1 MKTLLLPLVVSAA
14 IFGQSHD
21 ITSLSSWGPYS
32 KHYAGISKVSDL
44 SSGLRVDFSL
54 MPGMYR
60 RNLCVPDLLYE
71 SGCHPWYV
79 SPDMSVI
86 RYRQEIEWKDRVY
99 VDATY
104 HTLDE
109 STVLLE
115 MHCVNNT
122 DIPQDISLHTM
133 ATLAC
138 EENHPEYSTRSAYIA
153 GNRYENYE
161 PRTHRHD
168 YALVYDGWFRG
179 EVRDKETLSGFALR
193 TAGET
198 GDRVT
203 YDLASYQGPVALRYR
218 TEQPVKMLVNGQEYL
233 FDSSSYAIQP
243 IGEHYGKVEIC
254 AAGPGCLYIDALLL
268 GPDPKVE
275 KTPLNLFPEVEE
287 GKGRYILKFD
297 SDSLYYG
304 VGWNFEDSDVIQY
317 LSSDPDLFIRTKVHN
332 HVDKVIKGDLKGQFT
347 SAFQRPVCLAPGR
360 DTTLFNLIVCGSKE
374 FVHSQLD
381 AFRENEASYSAKAS
395 QAADKQEKLL
405 PGADRYAFARQLMQA
420 TILTNVVYPVYTQG
434 SYIRHFAPGKNW
446 NSLYTWDSG
455 FIAWGMA
462 DIDPVKAFEIIRA
475 YTTEEGS
482 QSAFIHHGTPLPIQ
496 ILAFSQLL
504 GETGDEEQLAFL
516 YPRLKRFYNFACG
529 HDSHST
535 MMMESGL
542 VRTWDYFYNSGGWDD
557 YPPQQDLRQHPE
569 RYASVAPVVSTS
581 YYIRAAKIL
590 RQCAQRLSLKADV
603 KMFDA
608 DIEKMSNAIQDN
620 AWDAESGYFG
630 YVTHDAS
637 GKPDG
642 LYRYPDG
649 ENFNMGLDGVSP
661 LVAGICTDKQEDILV
676 GSLFDPG
683 KLWTKVGISTV
694 DQSAPYYSHAGYW
707 NGCVWMPHQLI
718 LWKTMLDLGRPELA
732 EKIAMTALDNWA
744 LETGRTYQ
752 CYEHFMVESGR
763 GMGWHNF
770 SGLSSPVVNWF
781 SAYYSIGTVSTGFDV
796 MICRPQMNEACTEY
810 SAKLVFDKDAAGRT
824 ATMILCMD
832 PSHHYE
838 AKLDGKPLK
847 VEEKR
852 PGLLYVSVPE
862 RVKSAVIKVSSVN

>member
-1 MKTLLLPLVVSAA
+1 MKTLLFSLLVSSAL
-14 IFGQSHD
+14 FGHSHD

-32 KHYAGISKVSDL
+32 KHYAGISKVSNL
-44 SSGLRVDFSL
+44 ESGLRVDFSL

-60 RNLCVPDLLYE
+60 RSLCVPNLLYE

-79 SPDMSVI
+79 SPDMGVI
-86 RYRQEIEWKDRVY
+86 TYRYEMEWKDRVY
-99 VDATY
+99 IDATY
-104 HTLDE
+104 HTLD
-109 STVLLE
+109 STTVLLE

-133 ATLAC
+133 ATLAS
-138 EENHPEYSTRSAYIA
+138 EENHPEYSTRSRYIA
-153 GNRYENYE
+153 GNRYESYE
-161 PRTHRHD
+161 PRTRKHD

-193 TAGET
+193 TAGEA

-203 YDLASYQGPVALRYR
+203 YNLSSYAGPVALRYR
-218 TEQPVKMLVNGQEYL
+218 TEQPAKMLVNGKEYL
-233 FDSSSYAIQP
+233 FDSEEYTIQP
-243 IGEHYGKVEIC
+243 LGNLDGKVEIC

-268 GPDPKVE
+268 GPDAKVE
-275 KTPLNLFPEVEE
+275 KTPLNPVPQVEE
-287 GKGRYILKFD
+287 GKGRYILKYD
-297 SDSLYYG
+297 ADPLYYG

-317 LSSDPDLFIRTKVHN
+317 LSSDPDVFIRTKVHN
-332 HVDKVIKGDLKGQFT
+332 HVDKVLQGDGRGHFT

-360 DTTLFNLIVCGSKE
+360 DTTLFNLIVCGSRE
-374 FVHSQLD
+374 AVCSQLD
-381 AFRENEASYSAKAS
+381 AFRSDEASYTARAR
-395 QAADKQEKLL
+395 QAGDRQDKLL
-405 PGADRYAFARQLMQA
+405 PGAEKYALARQLMQA

-434 SYIRHFAPGKNW
+434 SFIRHFAPGKNW

-504 GETGDEEQLAFL
+504 GETGDEEQLSFL
-516 YPRLKRFYNFACG
+516 YPRLKRFYSFACG
-529 HDSHST
+529 HNPYST

-569 RYASVAPVVSTS
+569 RYASVAPLVSTS
-581 YYIRAAKIL
+581 FYIRAAKIL
-590 RQCAQRLSLKADV
+590 RQCAQRLSLKKDI
-603 KMFDA
+603 KMYDA
-608 DIEKMSNAIQDN
+608 DIQKMSQAILDH

-637 GKPDG
+637 GKPEG
-642 LYRYPDG
+642 IYRYENG
-649 ENFNMGLDGVSP
+649 ENFDMGLDGVSP

-676 GSLFDPG
+676 DHLFDPAR
-683 KLWTKVGISTV
+683 LWTRVGISTV
-694 DQSAPYYSHAGYW
+694 DQSAPYYSHSGYW
-707 NGCVWMPHQLI
+707 NGCVWMPHQLV
-718 LWKTMLDLGRPELA
+718 LWKAMLDLGKPELA
-732 EKIAMTALDNWA
+732 EKIATTALDNWA

-752 CYEHFMVESGR
+752 CYEHFMIESGR

-781 SAYYSIGTVSTGFDV
+781 SAYYSIGTVSTGFDI
-796 MICRPQMNEACTEY
+796 MPCQPKMNEDFTEY
-810 SAKLVFDKDAAGRT
+810 SARLVFDKDAAGKT
-824 ATMILCMD
+824 ATMILCMN
-832 PSHHYE
+832 PSHQYE
-838 AKLDGKPLK
+838 ARLDGKPLK
-847 VEEKR
+847 VEERR

-862 RVKSAVIKVSSVN
+862 RTKTAFIKVSALN

>member
-1 MKTLLLPLVVSAA
+1 MKTLLLPLLVSTA
-14 IFGQSHD
+14 IFGHSHD

-32 KHYAGISKVSDL
+32 KHYAGISKVSDM
-44 SSGLRVDFSL
+44 SAGLRVDFSL

-60 RNLCVPDLLYE
+60 RSLCVPNLLYE

-86 RYRQEIEWKDRVY
+86 TYRQEIEWKDRVY

-133 ATLAC
+133 ATLAS
-138 EENHPEYSTRSAYIA
+138 EENHPEYSTRADYIA
-153 GNRYENYE
+153 GNRYESYE
-161 PRTHRHD
+161 PRTRRHD

-179 EVRDKETLSGFALR
+179 EVRDKQTLTGFALK
-193 TAGET
+193 TAGEP

-203 YDLASYQGPVALRYR
+203 YNLSSYRGPVTLRYR
-218 TEQPVKMLVNGQEYL
+218 TEQPVKMQVNGREYT
-233 FDSSSYAIQP
+233 FDSSSYALQP
-243 IGEHYGKVEIC
+243 LGEIEGKVELC
-254 AAGPGCLYIDALLL
+254 AAGPGSLFIDALLL
-268 GPDPKVE
+268 GPDAKVE
-275 KTPLNLFPEVEE
+275 KTPLNPVPEVEE
-287 GKGRYILKFD
+287 ARGRYILKYD
-297 SDSLYYG
+297 SDPLYYG

-317 LSSDPDLFIRTKVHN
+317 FSSDPDVFIRTKVHN
-332 HVDKVIKGDLKGQFT
+332 HVDKVLQGDGKGHFT
-347 SAFQRPVCLAPGR
+347 SAFQRPVCLAPGQ
-360 DTTLFNLIVCGSKE
+360 DTTLFNLIVCGSRE
-374 FVHSQLD
+374 AVRSQLD
-381 AFRENEASYSAKAS
+381 AFRRNEAAYSARAVR
-395 QAADKQEKLL
+395 AADRQEKLL
-405 PGADRYAFARQLMQA
+405 PGADKYALARQLMQA
-420 TILTNVVYPVYTQG
+420 TLLTNVVYPVYTQG

-516 YPRLKRFYNFACG
+516 YPRLKRFYSFACG
-529 HDSHST
+529 HDEHST

-569 RYASVAPVVSTS
+569 RYASVAPMVSTS
-581 YYIRAAKIL
+581 FYIRAAKIL
-590 RQCAQRLSLKADV
+590 RQCAQRLSLKKDV
-603 KMFDA
+603 KMYDA
-608 DIEKMSNAIQDN
+608 DIEKMSKAILDN
-620 AWDAESGYFG
+620 AWDEESEYFG
-630 YVTHDAS
+630 YVTHDAA

-642 LYRYPDG
+642 IYRYKDG
-649 ENFNMGLDGVSP
+649 ENFDMGLDGVSP
-661 LVAGICTDKQEDILV
+661 LVAGICTDRQESLLV
-676 GSLFDPG
+676 EHIFDPAR
-683 KLWTKVGISTV
+683 LWTQVGISTV
-694 DQSAPYYSHAGYW
+694 DQGAPYYSHAGYW
-707 NGCVWMPHQLI
+707 NGCVWMPHQLV
-718 LWKTMLDLGRPELA
+718 LWKTMLDLGKPDLA

-752 CYEHFMVESGR
+752 CYEHFMIESGR

-781 SAYYSIGTVSTGFDV
+781 SAYYSLGTVSTGFDI
-796 MICRPQMNEACTEY
+796 MPSQPQMNRDFTEY
-810 SAKLVFDKDAAGRT
+810 SARLVFDKDAAGKT

-838 AKLDGKPLK
+838 ARLDGKPLQ

-852 PGLLYVSVPE
+852 PGLLYISVPE
-862 RVKSAVIKVSSVN
+862 RTKPAFLKVSALN

>member
-1 MKTLLLPLVVSAA
+1 MKTLLFSLLVSSAL
-14 IFGQSHD
+14 FGHSHD

-32 KHYAGISKVSDL
+32 KHYAGISKVSNL
-44 SSGLRVDFSL
+44 ESGLRVDFSL

-60 RNLCVPDLLYE
+60 RSLCVPNLLYE

-79 SPDMSVI
+79 SPDMGVI
-86 RYRQEIEWKDRVY
+86 TYRYEMEWKDRVY
-99 VDATY
+99 IDATY
-104 HTLDE
+104 HTLD
-109 STVLLE
+109 STTVLLE

-133 ATLAC
+133 ATLAS
-138 EENHPEYSTRSAYIA
+138 EENHPEYSTRSRYIA
-153 GNRYENYE
+153 GNRYESYE
-161 PRTHRHD
+161 PRTRKHD

-193 TAGET
+193 TAGEA

-203 YDLASYQGPVALRYR
+203 YNLASYAGPVALRYR
-218 TEQPVKMLVNGQEYL
+218 TEQPAKMLVNGKEYL
-233 FDSSSYAIQP
+233 FDSEEYTIQP
-243 IGEHYGKVEIC
+243 LGNLDGKVEIC

-268 GPDPKVE
+268 GPDAKVE
-275 KTPLNLFPEVEE
+275 KTPLNPVPQVEE
-287 GKGRYILKFD
+287 GKGRYILKYD
-297 SDSLYYG
+297 ADPLYYG

-317 LSSDPDLFIRTKVHN
+317 LSSDPDVFIRTKVHN
-332 HVDKVIKGDLKGQFT
+332 HVDKVLQGDGRGHFT

-360 DTTLFNLIVCGSKE
+360 DTTLFNLIVCGSRE
-374 FVHSQLD
+374 AVCSQLD
-381 AFRENEASYSAKAS
+381 AFRSDEASYTARAR
-395 QAADKQEKLL
+395 QAGDRQDKLL
-405 PGADRYAFARQLMQA
+405 PGAEKYALARQLMQA

-434 SYIRHFAPGKNW
+434 SFIRHFAPGKNW

-504 GETGDEEQLAFL
+504 GETGDEEQLSFL
-516 YPRLKRFYNFACG
+516 YPRLKRFYSFACG
-529 HDSHST
+529 HNPHST

-569 RYASVAPVVSTS
+569 RYAGVAPMVSTS
-581 YYIRAAKIL
+581 FYIRAAKIL
-590 RQCAQRLSLKADV
+590 RQCAQRLSLKKDI
-603 KMFDA
+603 KMYDA
-608 DIEKMSNAIQDN
+608 DIQKMSQAILDH

-637 GKPDG
+637 GKPEG
-642 LYRYPDG
+642 IYRYENG
-649 ENFNMGLDGVSP
+649 ENFDMGLDGVSP

-676 GSLFDPG
+676 DHLFDPAR
-683 KLWTKVGISTV
+683 LWTRVGISTV
-694 DQSAPYYSHAGYW
+694 DQSAPYYSHSGYW
-707 NGCVWMPHQLI
+707 NGCVWMPHQLV
-718 LWKTMLDLGRPELA
+718 LWKTMLDLGKPELA
-732 EKIAMTALDNWA
+732 EKIATTALDNWA

-752 CYEHFMVESGR
+752 CYEHFMIESGR

-781 SAYYSIGTVSTGFDV
+781 SAYYTIGTVSTGFDI
-796 MICRPQMNEACTEY
+796 MPCQPKMNEDFTEY
-810 SAKLVFDKDAAGRT
+810 SARLVFDKDAAGKT
-824 ATMILCMD
+824 ATMILCMN
-832 PSHHYE
+832 PSHQYE
-838 AKLDGKPLK
+838 ARLDGKPLK
-847 VEEKR
+847 VEERR

-862 RVKSAVIKVSSVN
+862 RTKTAFIKVSALN

>member
-1 MKTLLLPLVVSAA
+1 MKTLLLPLLVSGA
-14 IFGQSHD
+14 IFGHSHD

-32 KHYAGISKVSDL
+32 KHYAGISKVSNL
-44 SSGLRVDFSL
+44 ESGLRVDFSL

-60 RNLCVPDLLYE
+60 RSLCVPNLLYE

-79 SPDMSVI
+79 SPEMDVI
-86 RYRQEIEWKDRVY
+86 TYRQEIEWKDRVY

-138 EENHPEYSTRSAYIA
+138 EENHPEFSTRSNYIA
-153 GNRYENYE
+153 GNRYESYE
-161 PRTHRHD
+161 PHTRRHD

-193 TAGET
+193 TAGEA

-203 YDLASYQGPVALRYR
+203 YNLASYIGPVALRYR
-218 TEQPVKMLVNGQEYL
+218 TEQPVRMLVNGKEYL
-233 FDSSSYAIQP
+233 FDSTDYTIRSL
-243 IGEHYGKVEIC
+243 GELDGKVEIC

-268 GPDPKVE
+268 GPDAKVE
-275 KTPLNLFPEVEE
+275 KTPLNPVPEVEE
-287 GKGRYILKFD
+287 GEGRYILKYEAD
-297 SDSLYYG
+297 PLYYG
-304 VGWNFEDSDVIQY
+304 VGWNFKDSDVIQY

-332 HVDKVIKGDLKGQFT
+332 HVDKVLQGDGKGHFT

-360 DTTLFNLIVCGSKE
+360 DTTLFNLIVCGTRE
-374 FVHSQLD
+374 AVCSQLD
-381 AFRENEASYSAKAS
+381 AFRSNEASYSARAV
-395 QAADKQEKLL
+395 QARNRQERLL
-405 PGADRYAFARQLMQA
+405 PGADKYALARQLMQA

-516 YPRLKRFYNFACG
+516 YPRLKRFYSFACG
-529 HDSHST
+529 HNAHST

-569 RYASVAPVVSTS
+569 RYAGVAPMVSTS
-581 YYIRAAKIL
+581 FYIRAAKIL
-590 RQCAQRLSLKADV
+590 RQCAQRLSLKKDV
-603 KMFDA
+603 KMYDE
-608 DIEKMSNAIQDN
+608 DIERMSKAILEN

-637 GKPDG
+637 GKPEG
-642 LYRYPDG
+642 IYRYKDG

-661 LVAGICTDKQEDILV
+661 LVAGICTDQQENLLV
-676 GSLFDPG
+676 DHLFDPD
-683 KLWTKVGISTV
+683 KLWTRVGISTV

-707 NGCVWMPHQLI
+707 NGCVWMPHQLV
-718 LWKTMLDLGRPELA
+718 LWKSLLDLGKPELA
-732 EKIAMTALDNWA
+732 EKIATTALDNWA

-752 CYEHFMVESGR
+752 CYEHFMIESGR

-781 SAYYSIGTVSTGFDV
+781 SAYYSIGTVSTGFDI
-796 MICRPQMNEACTEY
+796 MPCHPQMNEGYTEY
-810 SAKLVFDKDAAGRT
+810 TAQLVFDKDAAGRT
-824 ATMILCMD
+824 ATMILCMN
-832 PSHHYE
+832 PSHRYE
-838 AKLDGKPLK
+838 ARLDGKPLQ

-862 RVKSAVIKVSSVN
+862 RKKPAIIKVSAVN